1 MLRDFLF
8 DTSFNNHQNEYSLLK
23 YILKHSLGE
32 IILSLIVTLVA
43 YILSYKLFNFILYS
57 AVGTQY
63 HKIIE
68 ISLFIL
74 LVVFGVTCYVLT
86 HSVRDNIHIPLGIKK
101 ELGIIL
107 LNSFTMALISVMWL
121 PANFSIIYTSAI
133 ILFAFIFLI
142 NQIANISFSY
152 YGFWLCYGIIGLS
165 VAFLLY
171 HLTNCTPFTFLTN
184 IIMLIVYINSINK
197 EIRNVKCTLLK
208 IGSYNF
214 NSNYAY
220 NRLTFSG
227 YNSIFITI
235 LDFFTNL

>member
-23 YILKHSLGE
+23 NILKHSLGE

-107 LNSFTMALISVMWL
+107 YKSQSCF
-121 PANFSIIYTSAI
+121 
-133 ILFAFIFLI
+133 ILFIIFL
-142 NQIANISFSY
+142 F
-152 YGFWLCYGIIGLS
+152 
-165 VAFLLY
+165 
-171 HLTNCTPFTFLTN
+171 
-184 IIMLIVYINSINK
+184 
-197 EIRNVKCTLLK
+197 
-208 IGSYNF
+208 
-214 NSNYAY
+214 
-220 NRLTFSG
+220 
-227 YNSIFITI
+227 
-235 LDFFTNL
+235 